1 MSRAKVLRAVY
12 TVLERSEDLTT
23 ALKHKVGAKSVDRGA
38 RILGDTVYLESIQD
52 KLPLIILKV
61 PAPNRARDGLRR
73 SEMQIEVHG
82 KDIFE
87 VAEVLDLI
95 ESACCAYRN
104 NLYPDL
110 PVTLSRLSALDDVPF
125 DSGDPTFRIPLS
137 TLTLEA
143 FWISKE

>member
-12 TVLERSEDLTT
+12 TVLERNTDLTT
-23 ALKHKVGAKSVDRGA
+23 ALNHKVGAKSVDRGA

-61 PAPNRARDGLRR
+61 PSTIRARDGLRT
-73 SEMQIEVHG
+73 SQMQIEVHG

-87 VAEVLDLI
+87 VAEVLDLL
-95 ESACCAYRN
+95 ETTCTGYRN

-125 DSGDPTFRIPLS
+125 DTGDPTIRIPLS

-143 FWISKE
+143 QWISK